1 MVLGF
6 GLLTQVG
13 MSSLSIVVAACV
25 LMMVGF
31 GLVVTLTSDMIV
43 SAAPPERAGAA
54 SAISE
59 TGSELG
65 GALGIAVLGSI
76 GAAVYRRQVADAVP
90 AGVPPEAATTA
101 RDTLGG
107 AVGVAGQLS
116 EGLGEAL
123 LAAARAAYI
132 DGLHLVAA
140 CGVVILIGVAILAAL
155 WLPRRQPGPEPEE
168 HSDAAATAACPA
180 G

>member
-1 MVLGF
+1 V
-6 GLLTQVG
+6 
-13 MSSLSIVVAACV
+13 
-25 LMMVGF
+25 
-31 GLVVTLTSDMIV
+31 
-43 SAAPPERAGAA
+43 
-54 SAISE
+54 SE
-59 TGSELG
+59 TSSELG

-90 AGVPPEAATTA
+90 AGVSPEAAATA

-123 LAAARAAYI
+123 LAASRTAYI

-140 CGVVILIGVAILAAL
+140 CGAVILIGVAVLAAL
-155 WLPRRQPGPEPEE
+155 WLPRRQLGPESEAP
-168 HSDAAATAACPA
+168 SDVATPAACA
-180 G
+180 VV